1 MMQSRTSEETPT
13 VTTFE
18 SFFDADA
25 DAFDEDDF
33 TDFFDLLASMRREN
47 AFGTL
52 LVVGD
57 AIEGKMITREK
68 RLGIVIVIGHHLRQG
83 RIPRRRFL
91 TKLKSP
97 FMISH
102 RDGSPRN

>member
-1 MMQSRTSEETPT
+1 MGFSLMPLSRTSEETPT
-13 VTTFE
+13 TDTTFD

-33 TDFFDLLASMRREN
+33 FTDFFTDFLLASMRRLN

-57 AIEGKMITREK
+57 DAIEPEGKMIPRETNVS
-68 RLGIVIVIGHHLRQG
+68 L
-83 RIPRRRFL
+83 
-91 TKLKSP
+91 
-97 FMISH
+97 
-102 RDGSPRN
+102 